1 LILEKLKKNINIII
15 DDLGQGVDLGK
26 ATKLGV
32 ILRGGLNLHIKY
44 LPISNFKS
52 LLQIYNYCIYTPC
65 SIIIIVQNFANE
77 RVQIFVYSM
86 RFMFLYVNDSNQ

>member
-1 LILEKLKKNINIII
+1 MTVWVDSRKTEKELKLSKKNINIII

-52 LLQIYNYCIYTPC
+52 LLQLLYL
-65 SIIIIVQNFANE
+65 
-77 RVQIFVYSM
+77 YS
-86 RFMFLYVNDSNQ
+86 L